1 MSLTVCKPV
10 TPVILGPPAYV
21 LDPDHGPD
29 WVRVEKVAS
38 RFHLPSHRRAV
49 RVYLYATLRDVEA
62 LRRWADDL
70 MRKKKLPR
78 AVARG
83 QRLLAEAREKYPE
96 VFAELMEEFSREA
109 PRPNRYLAPN
119 VPKARRRRH

>member
-1 MSLTVCKPV
+1 MSLTVAAPPT

-21 LDPDHGPD
+21 LDDRHDPD
-29 WVRVEKVAS
+29 WIRVEKVAS

-49 RVYLYATLRDVEA
+49 RVYLYATIRDVEA

-70 MRKKKLPR
+70 MVRRKLPR

-83 QRLLAEAREKYPE
+83 RRLLAEARENYPE
-96 VFAELMEEFSREA
+96 VFAQLMEEFQADDPPRNRYAMPRA
-109 PRPNRYLAPN
+109 PR
-119 VPKARRRRH
+119 ARKSR